1 MARPVHK
8 LLRKGK
14 RELRNNK
21 FRVTKLCAQAYVNNF
36 GVCGAYCQET
46 GLSLTKEVT
55 TQTNSWKVWATKLA
69 QNSVVCLAMRVGIRL
84 TVPRQRIGVGLV
96 AVNEAHEVFML
107 RHVFHPYYQWG
118 LPGGWLKKNE
128 APAAGVLRELWEE
141 TGLTAVLGP
150 AVSVH
155 HDAATA
161 YVGIAY
167 VGQLNPGDLQLS
179 HEIIEAQWFP
189 YHALPGPI
197 TTHTE
202 LAIQA
207 AVAAVRK

>member
-1 MARPVHK
+1 MA
-8 LLRKGK
+8 
-14 RELRNNK
+14 
-21 FRVTKLCAQAYVNNF
+21 
-36 GVCGAYCQET
+36 QEVAT
-46 GLSLTKEVT
+46 AE
-55 TQTNSWKVWATKLA
+55 NRWKAWATQLA
-69 QNSVVCLAMRVGIRL
+69 RSPLSRLAMQVGIWL

-96 AVNEAHEVFML
+96 ALNEANEVFML

-128 APAAGVLRELWEE
+128 APDVGVLRELREE

-167 VGQLNPGDLQLS
+167 VAQLNQGHLQLS

-189 YHALPGPI
+189 CHALPGPI
-197 TTHTE
+197 TDHTQ

>member
-1 MARPVHK
+1 MAHLILKQFWRVSPDLPRKRVDLAEEVARGKNGWKAQVAK
-8 LLRKGK
+8 LVRSP
-14 RELRNNK
+14 
-21 FRVTKLCAQAYVNNF
+21 
-36 GVCGAYCQET
+36 
-46 GLSLTKEVT
+46 LSRSL
-55 TQTNSWKVWATKLA
+55 
-69 QNSVVCLAMRVGIRL
+69 MRLGIWL
-84 TVPRQRIGVGLV
+84 TVPRQRIGVALV
-96 AVNEAHEVFML
+96 ALNEANEVLML
-107 RHVFHPYYQWG
+107 RHVFHPYYEWG

-128 APAAGVLRELWEE
+128 APADGVLRELREE

-150 AVSVH
+150 VVSVH

-167 VGQLNPGDLQLS
+167 VGQLNLGHLQLS

-197 TTHTE
+197 TYHTE

-207 AVAAVRK
+207 AVAYQLNLD